1 MPTQTTAPRVKS
13 ARDTTP
19 SSDQTAQL
27 VAWLDE
33 EHRRDKAQLTEVLEQ
48 LGQHHT
54 YIAGLAK
61 NLQDFEERLARLQSQ
76 SMRYSQIEQ
85 SISQIKA
92 EVQMMLD
99 QQNAQRMQSDE
110 DGYKIRELE
119 RERQDQIIAA
129 VQMQVEALQQ
139 WQRSTIGDHDVI
151 MRVDLNLTEL
161 RQALDDSVESYGD
174 YQRRLLYIEDWI
186 SRSGQLT
193 AELHQLSDRMR
204 QERSEAAESNR
215 RAEQQRARHMA
226 EWGEQVKTIKN
237 QFEDV
242 IPNLKEQQNE
252 SKKRMSAIQEIEER
266 LKQLEPRLLQWQKLV
281 DENRRKERDTL
292 LSDVEK
298 RWQQQLGEWQ
308 FLRDEWS
315 KKLGALVDRI
325 ANIEDWRPDS
335 ITSVSE
341 LGEKI
346 DKERRERVA
355 MVSEIVR
362 ILNEMDRARDKVLAN
377 FTAQIETEK
386 SLLKKR
392 PSSTDSASHS

>member
-13 ARDTTP
+13 ARDVHP
-19 SSDQTAQL
+19 SADQTAQL

-33 EHRRDKAQLTEVLEQ
+33 EHRRDKSQLSEALEQ

-85 SISQIKA
+85 SINQIKA

-99 QQNAQRMQSDE
+99 QYDQKRMQTE
-110 DGYKIRELE
+110 EEGYKVRQLE
-119 RERQDQIIAA
+119 RERQDQSLGAL
-129 VQMQVEALQQ
+129 QMQVEALQQ
-139 WQRSTIGDHDVI
+139 WQRATIGDHDVM

-161 RQALDDSVESYGD
+161 RQALDESVETYGD

-226 EWGEQVKTIKN
+226 EWSEQVKTLKG
-237 QFEDV
+237 QLEEV
-242 IPNLKEQQNE
+242 IPNLKEQLNE
-252 SKKRMSAIQEIEER
+252 SKKRMGAIQEIEER
-266 LKQLEPRLLQWQKLV
+266 LKQLEPRLVQWQKLA
-281 DENRRKERDTL
+281 DENRRKERDSL

-325 ANIEDWRPDS
+325 ANLEDWRPDA
-335 ITSVSE
+335 ITSLSDIA
-341 LGEKI
+341 EKI
-346 DKERRERVA
+346 DKEHRERVS
-355 MVSEIVR
+355 MVSELLR
-362 ILNEMDRARDKVLAN
+362 TLNEMDRARDKILAN
-377 FTAQIETEK
+377 LSAQIETEK

-392 PSSTDSASHS
+392 PSTEPASHT

>member
-1 MPTQTTAPRVKS
+1 MPTQSTAPRVKS
-13 ARDTTP
+13 ARDTQP
-19 SSDQTAQL
+19 SADQTAQL

-33 EHRRDKAQLTEVLEQ
+33 EHRRDKAQLSEVLEQ

-85 SISQIKA
+85 AINQIKA

-99 QQNAQRMQSDE
+99 QHNEQRLQSDE
-110 DGYKIRELE
+110 EGYKVRQLE
-119 RERQDQIIAA
+119 REREDQILGAL
-129 VQMQVEALQQ
+129 QMQVEALQQ
-139 WQRSTIGDHDVI
+139 WQRSTIGDHDVM
-151 MRVDLNLTEL
+151 MRVDLNLTEM
-161 RQALDDSVESYGD
+161 RQALDDSVENNGD

-242 IPNLKEQQNE
+242 IPNLREQQNE
-252 SKKRMSAIQEIEER
+252 SKKRMTAIQEIEER

-281 DENRRKERDTL
+281 DENRRKERDSL

-315 KKLGALVDRI
+315 KKLGALVDRV
-325 ANIEDWRPDS
+325 ANLEDWRPDA
-335 ITSVSE
+335 ITSASE
-341 LGEKI
+341 LAEKI
-346 DKERRERVA
+346 DKEHRERVA
-355 MVSEIVR
+355 MTSELLR
-362 ILNEMDRARDKVLAN
+362 TLNEMDRAGDKVLAN
-377 FTAQIETEK
+377 FVAQIETEK

-392 PSSTDSASHS
+392 PSSTDTASHT

>member
-1 MPTQTTAPRVKS
+1 MPTQSTAPRVKS
-13 ARDTTP
+13 ARDTQP
-19 SSDQTAQL
+19 SADQTAQL

-33 EHRRDKAQLTEVLEQ
+33 EHRRDKAQLSEVLEQ

-92 EVQMMLD
+92 EVQMLLD
-99 QQNAQRMQSDE
+99 QYDARRMESEEEGFKVRQ
-110 DGYKIRELE
+110 LE
-119 RERQDQIIAA
+119 REREDQILGAL
-129 VQMQVEALQQ
+129 QMQVEALQQ
-139 WQRSTIGDHDVI
+139 WQRSTIGDHDVM
-151 MRVDLNLTEL
+151 MRVDLNLTEM
-161 RQALDDSVESYGD
+161 RQALDDSVENNGD

-242 IPNLKEQQNE
+242 IPNLREQQNE
-252 SKKRMSAIQEIEER
+252 SKKRMTAIQEIEER

-281 DENRRKERDTL
+281 DENRRKERDSL

-315 KKLGALVDRI
+315 KKLGALVDRV
-325 ANIEDWRPDS
+325 ANLEDWRPDA
-335 ITSVSE
+335 ITSASE
-341 LGEKI
+341 LAEKI
-346 DKERRERVA
+346 DKEHRERVA
-355 MVSEIVR
+355 MTSELLR
-362 ILNEMDRARDKVLAN
+362 TLNEMDRAGDKVLAN
-377 FTAQIETEK
+377 FVAQIETEK

-392 PSSTDSASHS
+392 PSSTDTASHT

>member
-1 MPTQTTAPRVKS
+1 
-13 ARDTTP
+13 
-19 SSDQTAQL
+19 
-27 VAWLDE
+27 LDE
-33 EHRRDKAQLTEVLEQ
+33 EHRRDKAQLSEALEQ

-85 SISQIKA
+85 TINQIKA

-99 QQNAQRMQSDE
+99 QHDQRQMQTE
-110 DGYKIRELE
+110 EEGYKGRELE

-139 WQRSTIGDHDVI
+139 WQRSTIGDHDI
-151 MRVDLNLTEL
+151 MMRVDLNLTEL
-161 RQALDDSVESYGD
+161 RQAYDESVETFGD

-226 EWGEQVKTIKN
+226 EWSEQVKTLKN
-237 QFEDV
+237 ELEDV

-252 SKKRMSAIQEIEER
+252 SKKRMGAIQEIEER
-266 LKQLEPRLLQWQKLV
+266 LKQLEPRLLQWQKLA
-281 DENRRKERDTL
+281 DENRRKERDSL

-315 KKLGALVDRI
+315 KKLGALVDRVS
-325 ANIEDWRPDS
+325 NLEDWRPGA
-335 ITSVSE
+335 I
-341 LGEKI
+341 
-346 DKERRERVA
+346 
-355 MVSEIVR
+355 
-362 ILNEMDRARDKVLAN
+362 
-377 FTAQIETEK
+377 QQ
-386 SLLKKR
+386 
-392 PSSTDSASHS
+392 